1 MGDGAA
7 GTTRDV
13 FQTEWLEKPMN
24 DTSQPNKPDRDAA
37 NTDAG
42 VTRWGVWLAIFALV
56 GGLAGLLWHWSNQS
70 PRIDREPP
78 KFSGEFNQFIPS
90 HEVRP
95 APQTGFAAGDGR
107 AVTLADWWGKV
118 VLVNFWATDCVT
130 CVKEMPEIVST
141 YNKFR
146 DRGFETI
153 AVAMRHDPPNYV
165 LNYTEKNR
173 LPFKV
178 ALDPLGDLAKSFGEV
193 KLTPTTFV
201 IDKQGNVVTRIL
213 GEPDFAKLHA
223 LLEQKLGET

>member
-1 MGDGAA
+1 MTKTGS
-7 GTTRDV
+7 RI
-13 FQTEWLEKPMN
+13 L
-24 DTSQPNKPDRDAA
+24 
-37 NTDAG
+37 AG
-42 VTRWGVWLAIFALV
+42 VVAAAIA
-56 GGLAGLLWHWSNQS
+56 
-70 PRIDREPP
+70 
-78 KFSGEFNQFIPS
+78 
-90 HEVRP
+90 
-95 APQTGFAAGDGR
+95 FAAFAVWNAR
-107 AVTLADWWGKV
+107 PKAPAVTFVSLQGEKITTASLRGKV

-130 CVKEMPEIVST
+130 CVKEMPEIVAT
-141 YNKFR
+141 HNKYR

-165 LNYTEKNR
+165 LNFTEKNK

-178 ALDPLGDLAKSFGEV
+178 ALDPMGELAKAFGEV